1 MTQPPAT
8 TPSPPGPAPPAPPPA
23 ASPSRPPELP
33 ERIKGLASVVANLSW
48 SWNRDARALFRSID
62 QPLWHLTR
70 HNPIELLRRVD
81 PARLAACAQDP
92 EFLRLYDAVAAAAA
106 RERTSEGTWFSASYP
121 DLVNRPIAYFCAEFG
136 LHTSVPIYSGG
147 LGVLAGDHCKAA
159 SDLGVPLVGV
169 GLFYTKGY
177 SDQRLRL
184 DGWQED
190 ADERFD
196 VAAMPLERVQ
206 VRGDPCL
213 ATVRMSGRPVSIGA
227 WRVMVGRV
235 PIFLLVTDLE
245 QNDPADR
252 GLSHRLYA
260 GGPDL
265 RLRQE
270 WILGVGGVR
279 VLRALGYDP
288 AAWHANEG
296 HAAFMLVER
305 VRELVTRGT
314 PFADALGRVRA
325 TSVFTTHTP
334 VPAGHDAFSP
344 EQVEQCTGPVWQEM
358 GVSRERLFALGH
370 HPALDHDRFHMPVA
384 AIRLSTRVNGVSRRH
399 AEESRRIWAPL
410 WPDRDVARVPIGYV
424 TNGVHIATWM
434 ANPLVA
440 LCNAQLGP
448 DWLQRVDEPAFWDSL
463 LSLDDAALWAVH
475 TELKSQLLRS
485 IREQA
490 RRRWADQ
497 WKEALH
503 LVGAG
508 TLLDQ
513 DALTIGFGRRFAT
526 YKRADLIFRDPDRL
540 QRLLVNPWRPV
551 QIVFAGK
558 AHPADEPGKQVL
570 QRVYAHT
577 REARFEGRIA
587 FIEDYEMHVA
597 HHLVQGVDLWLNVP
611 RPPLEAC
618 GTSGMKAGL
627 NGVPQLSTLDGWW
640 SEGYDGRNG
649 WAIPPAAAGE
659 DVDAADARALYG
671 LLETQVV
678 PLFYDRDAQGVPRGW
693 VDKMKRALRTAGAR
707 FTAQRMVRQYFME
720 YYAPAL
726 RGQSPPDDPPT
737 A

>member
-1 MTQPPAT
+1 MTQPP
-8 TPSPPGPAPPAPPPA
+8 
-23 ASPSRPPELP
+23 LP
-33 ERIKGLASVVANLSW
+33 ERIKGLSGVAANLSW
-48 SWNRDARALFRSID
+48 SWNRNARALFRQID
-62 QPLWHLTR
+62 QALWHLTR

-81 PARLAACAQDP
+81 PSRLAACAADP
-92 EFLRLYDAVAAAAA
+92 EFLRLYDAVVAAA
-106 RERTSEGTWFSASYP
+106 T
-121 DLVNRPIAYFCAEFG
+121 DLAFVNRPVAYFCAEFG

-169 GLFYTKGY
+169 GLFYKKGY
-177 SDQRLRL
+177 ADQRLRL

-190 ADERFD
+190 AEERFD
-196 VAAMPLERVQ
+196 VATMPLEQ
-206 VRGDPCL
+206 VRESKGDACL
-213 ATVRMSGRPVSIGA
+213 ATVRVSGRPVSVGA
-227 WRVMVGRV
+227 WRVTVGRV
-235 PIFLLVTDLE
+235 PIFLLDTDLE

-252 GLSHRLYA
+252 GLSNRLYA

-270 WILGVGGVR
+270 WILGVAGVR

-288 AAWHANEG
+288 AVWHANEG
-296 HAAFMLVER
+296 HAAFMLLER

-314 PFADALGRVRA
+314 PFEEAVRRVRA

-334 VPAGHDAFSP
+334 VPAGHDTFSP
-344 EQVEQCTGPVWQEM
+344 EQLEQCAGPIWQEM
-358 GVSRERLFALGH
+358 GVTREQVLRFGH
-370 HPALDHDRFHMPVA
+370 HPTQDHGRFHMPVV
-384 AIRLSTRVNGVSRRH
+384 AIRLSSRVNGVARRH
-399 AEESRRIWAPL
+399 GEESRRIWAPL
-410 WPDRDVARVPIGYV
+410 WPDRPVERVPIGHV

-434 ANPLVA
+434 ANPILTLFDA
-440 LCNAQLGP
+440 HFGP
-448 DWLQRVDEPAFWDSL
+448 DWLGRADDPAFWGKVL
-463 LSLDDAALWAVH
+463 ELDTAALWRVH
-475 TELKSQLLRS
+475 NDLKASLMRS
-485 IREQA
+485 VREQA

-508 TLLDQ
+508 TLLDAE
-513 DALTIGFGRRFAT
+513 ALTIGFGRRFAT
-526 YKRADLIFRDPDRL
+526 YKRADLIFKDPDRL

-587 FIEDYEMHVA
+587 FIEDYDMHVA
-597 HHLVQGVDLWLNVP
+597 HRLVQGVDLWLNVP

-640 SEGYDGRNG
+640 SEGYDGSNG
-649 WAIPPAAAGE
+649 WAIRP
-659 DVDAADARALYG
+659 DADDAEELYR
-671 LLETQVV
+671 LLEHEVV
-678 PLFYDRDAQGVPRGW
+678 PLFYDLDAHGVPRGW
-693 VDKMKRALRTAGAR
+693 VEKMKHAMHTAGAR
-707 FTAQRMVRQYFME
+707 FTAQRMVRQYLTD
-720 YYAPAL
+720 YYEPAI
-726 RGQSPPDDPPT
+726 RGEVPDDPPT

>member
-1 MTQPPAT
+1 MTQA
-8 TPSPPGPAPPAPPPA
+8 PSN
-23 ASPSRPPELP
+23 LP
-33 ERIKGLASVVANLSW
+33 ERINGLSIIAANLSW
-48 SWNRDARALFRSID
+48 SWNRDARALFRRID
-62 QPLWHLTR
+62 QALWHLTR

-81 PARLAACAQDP
+81 RARLGACAKDP
-92 EFLRLYDAVAAAAA
+92 EFLRLYDAVVASPLSQ
-106 RERTSEGTWFSASYP
+106 RERGPGGE
-121 DLVNRPIAYFCAEFG
+121 DVAYFCAEFG

-177 SDQRLRL
+177 ADQRLRL

-190 ADERFD
+190 AEERVD
-196 VAAMPLERVQ
+196 VAAMPLEQ
-206 VRGDPCL
+206 VRTPKGDACL
-213 ATVRMSGRPVSIGA
+213 ATVQVSGRAVSVGA
-227 WRVMVGRV
+227 WRVTVGRV
-235 PIFLLVTDLE
+235 PIILLDTDLE
-245 QNDPADR
+245 QNETADR
-252 GLSHRLYA
+252 GLSNRLYA
-260 GGPDL
+260 GGPEL

-288 AAWHANEG
+288 AVWHANEG

-305 VRELVTRGT
+305 LRELVVRGT
-314 PFADALGRVRA
+314 PFDQAVRQVRS

-334 VPAGHDAFSP
+334 VPAGHDTFSA
-344 EQVEQCTGPVWQEM
+344 EQLEQCTGPVWQDM
-358 GVSRERLFALGH
+358 GITREQFLRLGH
-370 HPALDHDRFHMPVA
+370 HPTVDHGRFHMPVA

-399 AEESRRIWAPL
+399 GEESRRIWAPL
-410 WPDRDVARVPIGYV
+410 WPDREVARVPIGHV
-424 TNGVHIATWM
+424 TNGVHVATWM
-434 ANPLVA
+434 ANQVVTL
-440 LCNAQLGP
+440 LNGHLGP
-448 DWLQRVDEPAFWDSL
+448 DWTQRMDDPTLWNRVLE
-463 LSLDDAALWAVH
+463 LDGAPLWVVRN
-475 TELKSQLLRS
+475 ELKSHLMRS
-485 IREQA
+485 VREQA

-526 YKRADLIFRDPDRL
+526 YKRADLIFRDLDRL

-558 AHPADEPGKQVL
+558 AHPADEPGKEVL

-587 FIEDYEMHVA
+587 FIEDYDMHVA
-597 HHLVQGVDLWLNVP
+597 HRLVQGVDLWLNVP
-611 RPPLEAC
+611 RAPLEAC

-640 SEGYDGRNG
+640 SEGYDGSNG
-649 WAIPPAAAGE
+649 WAIPPGPAG
-659 DVDAADARALYG
+659 DAGDAADAEQLYR
-671 LLETQVV
+671 LLEDAVV

-693 VDKMKRALRTAGAR
+693 VEKMRHAMHTAGER
-707 FTAQRMVRQYFME
+707 FTAQRMVRQYVTD
-720 YYAPAL
+720 YYEPAI
-726 RGQSPPDDPPT
+726 RGQLPDDPPT
-737 A
+737 V